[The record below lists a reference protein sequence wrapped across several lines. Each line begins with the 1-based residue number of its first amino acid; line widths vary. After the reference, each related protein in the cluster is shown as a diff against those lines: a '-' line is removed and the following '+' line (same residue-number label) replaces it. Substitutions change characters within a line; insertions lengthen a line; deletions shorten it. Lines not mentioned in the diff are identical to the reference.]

1 MGKVYIVGAGPGDPE
16 LITLK
21 ALKVIREA
29 DVVIYAD
36 SLVNPEI
43 LKYVKEG
50 CEIYRSS
57 AMSLEEIVDI
67 MVRKARE
74 GRIVVRLKSGDP
86 SIYGALLEEISEL
99 EKAGIDYE
107 IIPGVT
113 AMTAAASVLKTSL
126 TIPEKLQ
133 TIVIVRPSCR
143 TPIRDDIAK
152 LLQAARDVSTIA
164 IYLGSSC
171 IHNIIDLLIRAGYSK
186 DTEVAIV
193 YRATWRDQKTFIC
206 TLNNIENILKENNI
220 SGNYIVLIGPPI
232 HTHTKTHQPR
242 SLVYSVK

>member
-1 MGKVYIVGAGPGDPE
+1 
-16 LITLK
+16 
-21 ALKVIREA
+21 
-29 DVVIYAD
+29 
-36 SLVNPEI
+36 
-43 LKYVKEG
+43 
-50 CEIYRSS
+50 
-57 AMSLEEIVDI
+57 
-67 MVRKARE
+67 
-74 GRIVVRLKSGDP
+74 
-86 SIYGALLEEISEL
+86 YGALLEEISEL

-126 TIPEKLQ
+126 TVPEKLQ

-143 TPIRDDIAK
+143 TPIRGDIAK

-171 IHNIIDLLIRAGYSK
+171 IHNIVDLLIRAGYSK

-220 SGNYIVLIGPPI
+220 SGDYIVLIGPPI